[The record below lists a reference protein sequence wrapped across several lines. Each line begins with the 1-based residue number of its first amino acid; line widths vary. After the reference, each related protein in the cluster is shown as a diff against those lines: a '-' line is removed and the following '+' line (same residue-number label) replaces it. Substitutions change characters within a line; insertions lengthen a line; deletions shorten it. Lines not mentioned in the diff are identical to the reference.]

1 MGYFRDRIPRLDWA
15 SSPTYESFCP
25 IPTMTPWW
33 RGRPTMEGKT
43 ARGAS
48 SPAKPALHIPDPLS
62 TTNAATSASHIFYW
76 DFQFN
81 WLCRNQSLGCI
92 VLEMQFQALYEYFIM
107 SYPGYYLPWADV
119 TQNIC
124 CGLILNGCVAFQ
136 HHIESKILFFA
147 IIKSFQQPRND
158 SPLQFSQF
166 YNNVQDLCD
175 DSFYLTIQIRS

>member
-1 MGYFRDRIPRLDWA
+1 MATYIAGVLKVSNMIYRDIMIFRQFIFTVRERI
-15 SSPTYESFCP
+15 SV
-25 IPTMTPWW
+25 I
-33 RGRPTMEGKT
+33 